1 MALAFVPSVLV
12 RALNKMDRISR
23 LLNRIDKI
31 EQDRHDNPPLAGEVL
46 WAQPYNH
53 FVAHASLLAAAPKEQ
68 ARHREVSRMGRIRSK
83 Q

>member
-1 MALAFVPSVLV
+1 MPSVLV
-12 RALNKMDRISR
+12 RSLNKMDRISR

-31 EQDRHDNPPLAGEVL
+31 EQDRHDNPPPAGKIL
-46 WAQPYNH
+46 WAQLFNY